1 MVGALVATMIDIK
14 FLWYQRLAMWHW
26 ICKTISIWYYL
37 KSYSLGSSR
46 CLLVV
51 RKEKYDPTRAIF
63 IVLLVCGFICIVCD
77 FEIRESQ
84 KWVENWYWLVTEN
97 FVRNWKKYK
106 NDYGT
111 SREYLH
117 VTFITRRWHW
127 NIQTKALTVIDS
139 LNDFVV
145 LCDLLGGTPTNIIS
159 KLIMEGQQIKLYVGL
174 IFLWSLNLSTRK
186 WLVQSPS
193 LFVQD
198 VKALYLSTN

>member
-97 FVRNWKKYK
+97 FVRNWKKVQK
-106 NDYGT
+106 W
-111 SREYLH
+111 L
-117 VTFITRRWHW
+117 W
-127 NIQTKALTVIDS
+127 
-139 LNDFVV
+139 
-145 LCDLLGGTPTNIIS
+145 DLKRI
-159 KLIMEGQQIKLYVGL
+159 
-174 IFLWSLNLSTRK
+174 STRYLYYQK
-186 WLVQSPS
+186 MALKHTDKSS
-193 LFVQD
+193 YCHRFV
-198 VKALYLSTN
+198 KRFCGTMRSFRRYTY